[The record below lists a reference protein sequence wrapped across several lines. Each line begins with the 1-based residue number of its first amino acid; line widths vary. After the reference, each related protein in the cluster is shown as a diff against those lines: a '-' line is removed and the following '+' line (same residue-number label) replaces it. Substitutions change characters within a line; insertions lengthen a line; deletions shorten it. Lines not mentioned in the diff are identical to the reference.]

1 MDNLDDVLIKLLQLT
16 SQMTEKVD
24 SLDKRMNK
32 IESVVTNDIR
42 QDQRLEDIETSLKE
56 GDERF
61 IAIENRLDVLEN
73 VEGNRAKSIIKTICN
88 YLLTA
93 GLTFIV
99 TCIGFYIMNKK

>member
-16 SQMTEKVD
+16 SQVTEKVD

-61 IAIENRLDVLEN
+61 TAIENRLDVLE
-73 VEGNRAKSIIKTICN
+73 KSIIKTICN